1 MKIKN
6 IQLLSL
12 ALLLSFTICGC
23 NNKNDN
29 SGNNESNS
37 GSIELDESKNPVY
50 KKFFGTLENNVT
62 IKVLENDTAIKM
74 GYFDE
79 LLKAFNEEYK
89 EYGITAVDAN
99 QGEFSD
105 LANSGPYGYGPDV
118 LYQAND
124 VIMKYVDQKHVTPLP
139 TSKLDACEKIPSE
152 AMKAYEANVSGNN
165 YTFGVP
171 INIQSGLLY
180 YRKDLLPSDWKTTW
194 DKDHNDIPDMTEN
207 LVDLYNFSKQRHSAN
222 NEQYG
227 FEYSINDFYFSSGFL
242 FSYGAYV
249 FGNNNTDSNDVGIGA
264 GNAKLGGQL
273 IRQLASVMSVSC
285 QDDSAKLSI
294 SGNMASGKYF
304 ASVTTPDVRSVI
316 VDALASEYQK
326 KDGISLDEAK
336 QKAEENIIG
345 VTFPK
350 IPANGDLENPS
361 EEMIDCVQ
369 MGGINGYAIS
379 SYTKIPVASLAFVN
393 FATNYEMVKLR
404 QKMLG
409 IAPCRSDAN
418 TESDDLSK
426 QLFNKVVNGK
436 ISLMPS
442 ISAVSSIWTPTGS
455 FLEDLAADPR
465 RSTPKFDTLDKIQAG
480 LDKTSKEIY
489 DSIHKIGN

>member
-1 MKIKN
+1 MKLKKV
-6 IQLLSL
+6 QVLSL
-12 ALLLSFTICGC
+12 ILLLSISLFGC
-23 NNKNDN
+23 NNSNKKSDN
-29 SGNNESNS
+29 SESNS
-37 GSIELDESKNPVY
+37 SNPVLDDSKNPVY
-50 KKFFGTLENNVT
+50 AKFFKGLENNVT

-74 GYFDE
+74 GYFSE
-79 LLKAFNEEYK
+79 LLEAFNEEYK

-139 TSKLDACEKIPSE
+139 TSKLEAYDKIPSE
-152 AMKAYEANVSGNN
+152 AMKAYEANVGGNN

-180 YRKDLLPSDWKTTW
+180 YRKDLLPKDWKTSW
-194 DKDHNDIPDMTEN
+194 DKNQNDVPDMTEN
-207 LVDLYNFSKQRHSAN
+207 LVDLYNFSKKRHEEN
-222 NEQYG
+222 PNQYG

-249 FGNNNTDSNDVGIGA
+249 FGNNNTDSSNVGIGA

-285 QDDSAKLSI
+285 QDDSAKLAI

-316 VDALASEYQK
+316 VDAISNEYQK
-326 KDGISLDEAK
+326 QEGLSSSEAK
-336 QKAEENIIG
+336 NKAEENIIG

-404 QKMLG
+404 QQKLG

-418 TESDDLSK
+418 TESDALSK

-465 RSTPKFDTLDKIQAG
+465 RETPKFDTLEKIQAG

>member
-1 MKIKN
+1 MKCKI
-6 IQLLSL
+6 IQTLSL
-12 ALLLSFTICGC
+12 ALLLSLTITGC
-23 NNKNDN
+23 NNGNSSSQTSSND
-29 SGNNESNS
+29 SSEVDDSA
-37 GSIELDESKNPVY
+37 NPVY
-50 KKFFGTLENNVT
+50 KKFYGELENNVT

-79 LLKAFNEEYK
+79 LLEAFNEEYK

-139 TSKLDACEKIPSE
+139 TSKIE
-152 AMKAYEANVSGNN
+152 AYDLVPQEAWKAYEANVSGNK
-165 YTFGVP
+165 YIFGIP

-180 YRKDLLPSDWKTTW
+180 YRKDLLPSDWQTNW
-194 DKDHNDIPDMTEN
+194 DDDKNDVPDMVEN
-207 LVDLYNFSKQRHSAN
+207 LVDLYNFSKERHANN

-242 FSYGAYV
+242 FSYGGYV
-249 FGNNNTDSNDVGIGA
+249 FGDDSTDAADVGLGK
-264 GNAKLGGQL
+264 GNAKLGGQI
-273 IRQLASVMSVSC
+273 IRQLASIMSVSC
-285 QDDSAKLSI
+285 QDDSAKLAI

-304 ASVTTPDVRSVI
+304 ASLTTPDVRSVI
-316 VDALASEYQK
+316 VDALAKEYVS
-326 KDGISLDEAK
+326 KDKISNDEAIK
-336 QKAEENIIG
+336 KAQENIIG

-361 EEMIDCVQ
+361 EEMIDCTQ

-379 SYTKIPVASLAFVN
+379 SYTKYPVASLAFIN
-393 FATNYEMVKLR
+393 FATSYQMVKLR
-404 QKMLG
+404 QQILG
-409 IAPCRSDAN
+409 IAPCRSDVSN
-418 TESDDLSK
+418 ESDTLSQ
-426 QLFNKVVNGK
+426 QLFEKVVDGK

-442 ISAVSSIWTPTGS
+442 ISAVSSIWTPASS

-465 RSTPKFDTLDKIQAG
+465 RTSPKFDTLDKIQAG
-480 LDKTSKEIY
+480 LDKTSQEIY
-489 DSIHKIGN
+489 DAIHKIGN